1 MEALRR
7 LVEWKFLVLPTKLTM
22 KEMNA
27 SKDEYQLKLIEF
39 VSSLVCVARQKNGLN
54 GGGAITTWA
63 SPTNSLK
70 SNKPPQDDE
79 AQDDPDVIPSYHQ
92 YGNNK

>member
-22 KEMNA
+22 KGMNS
-27 SKDEYQLKLIEF
+27 SKDECQLKLIEF
-39 VSSLVCVARQKNGLN
+39 VSSLVCVARQNGLN
-54 GGGAITTWA
+54 GGGQAITTWA

-70 SNKPPQDDE
+70 SNKPLQDD